1 MVVLHRVTEIH
12 LVLVMVVT
20 HSGVVQV
27 LLLTDNSSGHKDI
40 VDTLHMVLVVLPLET
55 ESVVAMDAKVLL

>member
-27 LLLTDNSSGHKDI
+27 LLLIDNSSGHKDI